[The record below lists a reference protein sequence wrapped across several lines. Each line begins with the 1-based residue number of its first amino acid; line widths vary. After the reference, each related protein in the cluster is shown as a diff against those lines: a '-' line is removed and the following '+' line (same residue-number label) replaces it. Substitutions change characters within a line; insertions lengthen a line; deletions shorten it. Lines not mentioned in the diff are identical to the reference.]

1 MTSTSTNADV
11 PPTTADST
19 AGTVHPASGR
29 PVRVGVQLSP
39 QHATIGQ
46 FRDAVLR
53 AEDIGVD
60 AIFNWDHF
68 FPLTPPYDGEHFE
81 SWTVLAAMAE
91 MTERVE
97 FGPLVNCSSYRNPD
111 LQADMAR
118 TVDHLSARA
127 TGRGRVIFGTGSG
140 WAQRDYDEYGYEFGT
155 VGSRLDDLAEDL
167 PRILRRW
174 DALNPPPTRRIPVL
188 IGGQGERK
196 TLRLVA
202 RYADIWHTFTRLDD
216 LPRKIG
222 VLHDWCAREGRDPA
236 EIELSTGYTLRGFG
250 PLLDGRLERL
260 HELGFRLLIPALDG
274 PDYDLAPLKPLLEWR
289 DRMNESVIG

>member
-1 MTSTSTNADV
+1 MTRTSTNTDV
-11 PPTTADST
+11 PPTADS
-19 AGTVHPASGR
+19 AAATVHPASGR
-29 PVRVGVQLSP
+29 PVRIGVQLSP

-60 AIFNWDHF
+60 AVFNWDHF

-81 SWTVLAAMAE
+81 AWTLLAAMAE

-127 TGRGRVIFGTGSG
+127 TGTGRLIFGTGSG

-155 VGSRLDDLAEDL
+155 VGSRLDDLAADL

-174 DALNPPPTRRIPVL
+174 DVLNPPPTRKIPVL

-236 EIELSTGYTLRGFG
+236 QIELSTGYTVRGFG
-250 PLLDGRLERL
+250 ALLDGRLGRL
-260 HELGFRLLIPALDG
+260 HELGFRFLIPALDG
-274 PDYDLAPLKPLLEWR
+274 PDYDLAQLKPLLEWR
-289 DRMNESVIG
+289 DRVNESVAG